1 MKHSLRCPA
10 ALAVLVLASLTA
22 QAQTEP
28 LKFGKPDP
36 QDFTAASFVG
46 DSAAAVMLCDYGNS
60 RVEMGANGQLQSITE
75 RTTRI
80 KILNKAGYRWA
91 TVEVPLLSMSQKLV
105 GLRGFTYNLANGTV
119 EKIKLED
126 DGKFTDDVTAHL
138 RIRKFTMPNVRE
150 GSVIEFTYAVISDVS
165 AGLPD
170 WQFQYS
176 IPVRWSE
183 YRVNFPDYFNYKT
196 VMRGYLPLTVRE
208 QTQGSTIMGNRATRT
223 WLYRWAMRDV
233 PALREEPYITT
244 MTDYAARMDL
254 ELASVY
260 VPGAGGKD
268 LTGTW
273 EKIDAMLLQSEDF
286 GMQLDRGGFMK
297 DAVAKL
303 AFTPATTV
311 EARATA
317 VHALVRDAM
326 KYNDYATIYTSNPLR
341 KTFGELH
348 RGNAA
353 DINLLLIAALRVAN
367 VDANPVLLS
376 TRDHGHLVTDFPLAT
391 RFNYVVAHVALPDG
405 RDLLLDATEPL
416 LPGGMLPERCLNQ
429 VGRLVM
435 PEGQASRWLDLTP
448 SQRRGH
454 YQQVQLALTPEGA
467 LSGKVHEEYSGYA
480 GATARTELEKVGE
493 PKYRTQFAGK
503 HTAWTVPKFAVS
515 ERTNLLKPLV
525 VDYEFAQPAEAATAG
540 ALYLN
545 TFGEFVSEQ
554 NPFLHETR
562 TFPVDFGTNT
572 EETMMVTLTLPAGY
586 ELTELPKPAVVD
598 LPDNGGR
605 FFYTIAATGA
615 TVNITSRLSLRKPVY
630 AATDYQYLRELYRLM
645 LAKQSEKLII
655 KKKA

>member
-1 MKHSLRCPA
+1 MKHSLRYPA
-10 ALAVLVLASLTA
+10 MLAALVLATLTA
-22 QAQTEP
+22 RAQTEP
-28 LKFGKPDP
+28 IKFGKPDP
-36 QDFTAASFVG
+36 GDFTAAPFVG
-46 DSAAAVMLCDYGNS
+46 DSAAAVMLCDYGSS
-60 RVEMGANGQLQSITE
+60 RVEMGANGSLQAITD

-80 KILNKAGYRWA
+80 KILTKAGYGWA
-91 TVEVPLLSMSQKLV
+91 TVEVPLFSMSQKLV
-105 GLRGFTYNLANGTV
+105 GLRGFTYNLTNGAV

-150 GSVIEFTYAVISDVS
+150 GSVIEFTYSVISDVS
-165 AGLPD
+165 ISLPD
-170 WQFQYS
+170 WTFQHA

-244 MTDYAARMDL
+244 MNDYAASMDL

-260 VPGAGGKD
+260 VPGVGGKD
-268 LTGTW
+268 YTGTW
-273 EKIDAMLLQSEDF
+273 EKIDATLLQDKNF
-286 GMQLDRGGFMK
+286 GLQLDQGGFMK
-297 DAVAKL
+297 DAVARL

-311 EARATA
+311 EARAAA
-317 VHALVRDAM
+317 VHALVRDAV
-326 KYNDYATIYTSNPLR
+326 KYNGYETIYTSNPLR

-348 RGNAA
+348 LGNAA
-353 DINLLLIAALRVAN
+353 DINMLLIAALRVAN

-376 TRDHGHLVTDFPLAT
+376 TRSHGHLTTDFPLAT

-405 RDLLLDATEPL
+405 KDLLLDATEPL

-435 PEGQASRWLDLTP
+435 PDGKASRWLDLTP
-448 SQRRGH
+448 SQRRVH

-480 GATARTELEKVGE
+480 GATARAELEKVGE

-503 HTAWTVPKFAVS
+503 HTAWTVPSFAVS
-515 ERTNLLKPLV
+515 GRTNLLKPLV
-525 VDYEFAQPAEAATAG
+525 VDYEFAQPAEQAAAG
-540 ALYLN
+540 GLYLN
-545 TFGEFVSEQ
+545 PFSEFVAEQ
-554 NPFLHETR
+554 NPFRHETR
-562 TFPVDFGTNT
+562 TFPVDFGTST
-572 EETMMVTLTLPAGY
+572 EETMMMTLTLPAGY
-586 ELTELPKPAVVD
+586 ELAELPKPAVVD

-645 LAKQSEKLII
+645 LTKQSEKLII
-655 KKKA
+655 KARS